1 MIDVLLVLLLVL
13 ALDVAAVQWGADSRR
28 LDPSRRPP
36 HALGSP
42 RGAAHR

>member
-28 LDPSRRPP
+28 LDPRARSPR
-36 HALGSP
+36 ALGSP
-42 RGAAHR
+42 HGAVHR